1 MVFVGGAVTF
11 IKGATTFI
19 GEGSLAIRRSFE
31 IAVIFVGRGGSVIEG
46 RGKASRAYI
55 DGAYAGKASADK
67 DYADR
72 ARVNK
77 VFNG

>member
-11 IKGATTFI
+11 VEGAATFV
-19 GEGSLAIRRSFE
+19 GEGSLAVGRLFE
-31 IAVIFVGRGGSVIEG
+31 TAVMFIGRGGLAVGG
-46 RGKASRAYI
+46 RGEASRAYM
-55 DGAYAGKASADK
+55 DGAYAGGASADK
-67 DYADR
+67 NCADG